1 MKIEILQPVGYC
13 SGVSNAILKAIK
25 VKKDNPNKPVYILG
39 SLVHNSHVID
49 SLESIGIINL
59 VDNSI
64 SMEDKINSLEPGGI
78 VIFTAHGHDEKLNEL
93 ASKKGL
99 TILDCICPKVKS
111 NMNQI
116 KEKLES
122 NFNIIF
128 VGIEKHPET
137 TACLSISDN
146 IHLFD
151 VKSGNFNA
159 FSDDKLVFVT
169 NQTTLNFKELEY
181 IFNKIKNIYP
191 NAVFNNEICPAT
203 RLRQENILKIEDDVD
218 VVFVVG
224 DKNSSNTKRLFEISS
239 SGNKKASTYLIS
251 SESDLIANMLQGKK
265 HAVIT
270 SGTSTPL
277 EVINSIYKTIEN
289 LTK

>member
-1 MKIEILQPVGYC
+1 MKIEILQPIGYC

-25 VKKDNPNKPVYILG
+25 AKKDNPNKPVYILG

-49 SLESIGIINL
+49 SLESIGITNL
-59 VDNSI
+59 VDNSV

-78 VIFTAHGHDEKLNEL
+78 VVFTAHGHDEKLDEL
-93 ASKKGL
+93 ANKKGL
-99 TILDCICPKVKS
+99 TILDCICPKVKA

-122 NFNIIF
+122 GFNVIF

-137 TACLSISDN
+137 AACLSISDD

-151 VKSGNFNA
+151 AKTEK
-159 FSDDKLVFVT
+159 FSDFNNKKPVFVT

-239 SGNKKASTYLIS
+239 TGNKKASTYLIS
-251 SESDLIANMLQGKK
+251 SESDLTIDMLQGKK

-277 EVINSIYKTIEN
+277 EVINSVYKTIEN

>member
-1 MKIEILQPVGYC
+1 M
-13 SGVSNAILKAIK
+13 
-25 VKKDNPNKPVYILG
+25 
-39 SLVHNSHVID
+39 
-49 SLESIGIINL
+49 